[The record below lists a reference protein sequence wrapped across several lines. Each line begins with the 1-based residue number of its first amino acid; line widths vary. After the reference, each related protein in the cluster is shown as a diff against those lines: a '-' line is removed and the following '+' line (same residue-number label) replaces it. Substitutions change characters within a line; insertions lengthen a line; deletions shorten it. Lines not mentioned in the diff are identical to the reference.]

1 MAKKRT
7 INEYRQTKEHYNPP
21 HSHDKVLESKHV
33 HKFTSDELTNFIKDF
48 LYEADFINEDIP
60 PMLLLEIKKF
70 VSRNK

>member
-33 HKFTSDELTNFIKDF
+33 HKFTSDESNTCYDS
-48 LYEADFINEDIP
+48 AQR
-60 PMLLLEIKKF
+60 
-70 VSRNK
+70 S